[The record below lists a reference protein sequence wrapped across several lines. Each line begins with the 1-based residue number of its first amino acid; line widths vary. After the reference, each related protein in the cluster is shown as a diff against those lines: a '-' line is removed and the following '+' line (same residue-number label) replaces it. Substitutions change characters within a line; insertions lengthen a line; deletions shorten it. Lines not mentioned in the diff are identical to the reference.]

1 MGRVDV
7 VELVASKAA
16 LPPALPAML
25 EVEAAPPE
33 SGRRLSAWFLAV
45 LAVIQLGWLGAIGYA
60 LARLLG

>member
-7 VELVASKAA
+7 VELVASKTA

-25 EVEAAPPE
+25 EVEAVPPE
-33 SGRRLSAWFLAV
+33 SGRLSAWFLAV